1 MTHCSSSSAPLCF
14 RKALQEIVGN
24 SNKPAIGSPLHQH
37 LCFSSTFPWALHS
50 PWPLQLSR
58 MILCTKYW
66 EMRLRRANPI
76 GLHVGHG
83 LPHEPTP
90 ESMWENKKGITRSE
104 STLGPLAG
112 AQLNFIYLLGERKRT
127 VECFYFAHGVKTE
140 GCKYVPKSYH
150 GYTHF

>member
-24 SNKPAIGSPLHQH
+24 SSKPAIGSPLHQR
-37 LCFSSTFPWALHS
+37 LCFSSTLSRALHS

-58 MILCTKYW
+58 MILSTKYW
-66 EMRLRRANPI
+66 EMRLRRTNPI
-76 GLHVGHG
+76 CLHMGHG

-90 ESMWENKKGITRSE
+90 ESMQENKKGITRSE
-104 STLGPLAG
+104 SILG
-112 AQLNFIYLLGERKRT
+112 AQLNFIYLLGEGKRT
-127 VECFYFAHGVKTE
+127 EECFYFAHGVKTE
-140 GCKYVPKSYH
+140 GFKYVPKSYH